1 MNSAGV
7 SLLLV
12 EGSLARDLG
21 AKRVVAAITL
31 RIVHACVWKKSYFD
45 CTVSSREV
53 SG

>member
-1 MNSAGV
+1 VNSAEE

-21 AKRVVAAITL
+21 AKRIVAAKNL
-31 RIVHACVWKKSYFD
+31 RIVHAFVRAKSYFD
-45 CTVSSREV
+45 STVSSREV